1 MDWSIQGIA
10 RLTVC
15 TTSRTLRHY
24 DCIGLLAPSRVGGN
38 GHRSYDEDAL
48 ARLQRILLLRVLGL
62 GLPSIAEVLA
72 GQRDNSDALLTHL
85 HWLLRE
91 KERLDRQI
99 AAVETTITNSEGREQ
114 LMAEE
119 MFDGFDHTRY
129 KEEVEERWGKN
140 AYGSGDRWWR
150 RMSAEEKAA
159 WYKRSQ
165 QLSGDWIAAAES
177 RGRESQPRAAAESR
191 SAPDSGEAP
200 RLAQH
205 QFDWFRGIPG
215 APGRGSTGPTK
226 DYIAGYG
233 EMYVAAPRVARA
245 SAPVWVYFACASGCR
260 CPA

>member
-38 GHRSYDEDAL
+38 GYRSYDENAL

-177 RGRESQPRAAAESR
+177 RGRESQRSGQWRGTEARPAPVRLVSR
-191 SAPDSGEAP
+191 NSG
-200 RLAQH
+200 R
-205 QFDWFRGIPG
+205 
-215 APGRGSTGPTK
+215 TGPWLDRPDK
-226 DYIAGYG
+226 GLHRRLRRNVCGGPAGCPG
-233 EMYVAAPRVARA
+233 ECARMGLLRLRERVQMSRVGADA
-245 SAPVWVYFACASGCR
+245 
-260 CPA
+260 